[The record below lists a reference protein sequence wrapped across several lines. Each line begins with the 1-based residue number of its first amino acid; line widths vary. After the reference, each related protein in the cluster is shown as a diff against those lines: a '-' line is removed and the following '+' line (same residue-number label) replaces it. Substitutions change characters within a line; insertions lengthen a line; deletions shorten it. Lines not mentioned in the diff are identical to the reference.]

1 MKIKR
6 DGEILD
12 VTKGAYRE
20 YFEGNGWK
28 PVNEKEEEKKEESF
42 EIDETDN
49 EEEDEEE
56 DDKAERL
63 AKLFEKPVNK
73 FSQKE
78 AEEFAEAYNLDI
90 AGKNRKEVIAIIEAY
105 IEENK

>member
-28 PVNEKEEEKKEESF
+28 PVDEKEEEKKEESF
-42 EIDETDN
+42 EIDEADD

-78 AEEFAEAYNLDI
+78 AEEFAEAYKLDI

>member
-20 YFEGNGWK
+20 YFKGNGWK
-28 PVNEKEEEKKEESF
+28 PVDEKEEEKKEESF

-78 AEEFAEAYNLDI
+78 AEEFAEAYSLDI
-90 AGKNRKEVIAIIEAY
+90 AGKSRKEVIAIIEAY

>member
-6 DGEILD
+6 DGEMLD

-42 EIDETDN
+42 EIDETDS

-63 AKLFEKPVNK
+63 VKLFEKPVNK

-90 AGKNRKEVIAIIEAY
+90 AGKNRKEAIAIIEAY
-105 IEENK
+105 IEENE

>member
-42 EIDETDN
+42 EIDE
-49 EEEDEEE
+49 E

-63 AKLFEKPVNK
+63 VKLFEKPVNK